1 MNMTFSMVRTNLT
14 QIRQGFDISSNRD
27 RIDEMCT
34 CGHYR
39 SLHSHHI
46 SPGYGSC
53 FVCKC
58 QQFTFESYLVK
69 QVTERNVIVVVTD
82 ELNGAVANVTECPD
96 DVCVDV
102 IYRREE

>member
-1 MNMTFSMVRTNLT
+1 MNMTFAMVRTNLT
-14 QIRQGFDISSNRD
+14 QIRQGFDISGNRD

-69 QVTERNVIVVVTD
+69 QTGPRNVTIEVSD

-102 IYRREE
+102 IYRRED